1 MEDKGMQMEWVG
13 HLGKAVESFVRDL
26 KGVLPADTYNHLRA
40 SRKELLLAIRSV
52 IDREIE
58 RAERDAPAQARKV
71 EVQ

>member
-1 MEDKGMQMEWVG
+1 MQMEWVG
-13 HLGKAVESFVRDL
+13 YLGKAVESFVHDL

-58 RAERDAPAQARKV
+58 RSERDAPAQARKV